1 MKTDLEKFKEMT
13 KETIKIFEDL
23 IKLKKIVINDIKSI
37 NVKRQNFFSLITYHN
52 LLKFKPQLNE
62 INFINVNP
70 LDPSNIE
77 ILKKVYEKYKK
88 DGVEVIL
95 DDRNVRAGVKFK
107 DMDLIGIPKRIVVGK
122 KAGEGI
128 VELKYRNSS
137 EVEEINI

>member
-1 MKTDLEKFKEMT
+1 MTVANDL
-13 KETIKIFEDL
+13 
-23 IKLKKIVINDIKSI
+23 
-37 NVKRQNFFSLITYHN
+37 
-52 LLKFKPQLNE
+52 
-62 INFINVNP
+62 
-70 LDPSNIE
+70 
-77 ILKKVYEKYKK
+77 YEKYKK

-122 KAGEGI
+122 KASEGI